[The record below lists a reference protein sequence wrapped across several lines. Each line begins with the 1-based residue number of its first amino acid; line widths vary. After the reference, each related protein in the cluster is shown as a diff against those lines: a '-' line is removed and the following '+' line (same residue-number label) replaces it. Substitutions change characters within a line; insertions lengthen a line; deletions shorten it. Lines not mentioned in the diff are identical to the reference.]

1 MTNVLITGG
10 SGSLGNQL
18 TATLLKREDVGR
30 VVIYSR
36 DEFKQ
41 SEMRKKF
48 DDPRLR
54 LFIGDVRDEK
64 RLKEALYDIDIVIHA
79 AAMKQVPACGYNP
92 QEAIKTNVLG
102 AQNVISACLARG
114 VSHCMALSTDK
125 ACAPVNLYGATKL
138 CSDFTFSAAN
148 FLAGSSGTK
157 FSITRY
163 GNVVGSRGSV
173 IPFFKSLK
181 PGEPT
186 PLTDRRMTR
195 FWLTLQ
201 SAGDFVLDNLFR
213 MQGGETFIPRIP
225 SVRITDLAQALRP
238 DEATYEVG
246 IRAGEKLHESMFT
259 ADDLVID
266 YDDHYRLWPER
277 DFCGRDTE
285 GAASGLSYRSDKN
298 EFLSIG
304 QILEDV

>member
-1 MTNVLITGG
+1 MANLMITGG
-10 SGSLGNQL
+10 TGSLGNQL
-18 TATLLKREDVGR
+18 TSMLLERQDVGR
-30 VVIYSR
+30 IAIYSR
-36 DEFKQ
+36 DELKQ
-41 SEMRKKF
+41 SVMRRKF

-54 LFIGDVRDEK
+54 FFIGDVRDEK

-92 QEAIKTNVLG
+92 QEAIKTNVMG
-102 AQNVISACLARG
+102 AQNVISACLSRG
-114 VSHCMALSTDK
+114 VGHCMALSTDK

-138 CSDFTFSAAN
+138 CSDFLFSAAN
-148 FLAGSSGTK
+148 NLSGANGTK
-157 FSITRY
+157 FSVTRY

-173 IPFFKSLK
+173 VPFFKSLK

-195 FWLTLQ
+195 FWLTLEN
-201 SAGDFVLDNLFR
+201 AAKFVLDNLFR

-238 DEATYEVG
+238 DESTYEVG
-246 IRAGEKLHESMFT
+246 IRAGEKLHEAMFT
-259 ADDLVID
+259 ADDLVLD
-266 YDDHYRLWPER
+266 YDDHWRLWPEMG
-277 DFCGRDTE
+277 FCGRDTE
-285 GAASGLSYRSDKN
+285 GAARGTSYRSDKN
-298 EFLSIG
+298 EFLTIG